1 MKRRKQI
8 IALLLVIAIFSSFT
22 VGVAASG
29 ATLTYAGGN
38 TVFSLT
44 GSSDMARA
52 GQNVTLKVTVPNGT
66 PEVTDDEIIYMR
78 QTLTESDGSY
88 TFDFE
93 LETSGDAQ
101 ATISVEGI
109 REEPIDLY
117 KSTDVEV
124 SAALAAADSGV
135 YSAIQNVTHAK
146 VLMVNPA
153 DFTADGLLT
162 RVIDSAEDGYYQTN
176 GLAAFTEAYR
186 TALFMVAVKNAG
198 SGQDVL
204 DALDVYADVID
215 LSDKH
220 AGETFANYSDGDK
233 AVVLDSVK
241 GKEYISAAMFV
252 DAVCEAVIMK
262 ELAVAYGVNEKYGV
276 ISDNNDFLGF
286 DLTKYESLRSYFTDF
301 KEQVFDSS
309 FTDKATLL
317 GVCERVYNAV
327 LADMSADSERGS
339 SGGSGGGGGGF
350 AIKLPET
357 TETPDDDTTTPKT
370 YFKDLGAHPWAQESI
385 QYLAAAGV
393 LSGKGN
399 NLFCP
404 DDTVTRG
411 EFAKMLIGSLGLLDS
426 GATSEFADVP
436 SSHWAYQYVSSA
448 VKAGITDG
456 VGDATFDANAQITRQ
471 DMAVMCHRALKYIE
485 ADLSN
490 VESVQFADE
499 SSASAYAKDAVG
511 ILAGLGIINGKGN
524 NQFDPLSNATRAEA
538 AKVVY
543 LLRGR
548 G

>member
-8 IALLLVIAIFSSFT
+8 IVLLLVIAIFSSLT

-135 YSAIQNVTHAK
+135 YNAVQNVTHAK

-176 GLAAFTEAYR
+176 GLAAFTDAYR
-186 TALFMVAVKNAG
+186 TALFMVVIKNAG
-198 SGQDVL
+198 SGQDAL
-204 DALDVYADVID
+204 EALDVYADVID

-220 AGETFANYSDGDK
+220 AGETFANYSDDDK
-233 AVVLDSVK
+233 TAILDAVK
-241 GKEYISAAMFV
+241 GKEYMSEAEFAEGV
-252 DAVCEAVIMK
+252 YEAVVMK
-262 ELAVAYGVNEKYGV
+262 ELANAYSDNEKYSV
-276 ISDNNDFLGF
+276 ISNNNDFLNF
-286 DLTKYESLRSYFTDF
+286 DLTKYESLGSYFASF
-301 KEQVFDSS
+301 QEQVFNSS
-309 FTDKATLL
+309 FTNKATLL
-317 GVCERVYNAV
+317 EACDRVYTAV
-327 LADMSADSERGS
+327 LTEKQEANDRG
-339 SGGSGGGGGGF
+339 SGGSGGGGGF
-350 AIKLPET
+350 AIIVPESD
-357 TETPDDDTTTPKT
+357 ETSKDDTTDEKV
-370 YFKDLGAHPWAQESI
+370 YFTDLGAHAWAKESI
-385 QYLAAAGV
+385 NYLASAGV
-393 LSGKGN
+393 LSGKSN

-411 EFAKMLIGSLGLLDS
+411 EFAKMLVGALGLLDS
-426 GATSEFADVP
+426 SATSDFTDVP
-436 SSHWAYQYVSSA
+436 STHWAYLYVSSA
-448 VKAGITDG
+448 VKAGITGG
-456 VGDATFDANAQITRQ
+456 VGDSLFDVNAKITRQ